1 MNLLLPPSNKKQ
13 INERNIN
20 TTLIMDISIGAPQK
34 YETQRHPDDPEL
46 RKGMGL
52 WGFKGEKAVSSWE
65 GEKGNA
71 PL

>member
-1 MNLLLPPSNKKQ
+1 
-13 INERNIN
+13 
-20 TTLIMDISIGAPQK
+20 MDISIGAPQK